1 MRIELLPEKA
11 YTSTHA
17 DDIVRVTLHFPDD
30 PLGPRTFHDTFTLPA
45 GGWGD
50 EEVIAAVQAK
60 YATQDVTFR
69 LPEQPADADEA

>member
-30 PLGPRTFHDTFTLPA
+30 PLGPRTFHDTFALPA
-45 GGWGD
+45 DGWGD
-50 EEVIAAVQAK
+50 EDVLAAVAAK
-60 YATQDVTFR
+60 YPGSTVTFR
-69 LPEQPADADEA
+69 LPELPLADPDE